1 MAKDSSGELPHR
13 SSERVRH
20 DAYGTIQWSK
30 ALKYFGSSAVWA
42 ESREKDTPTLT
53 KGNEIL
59 MTTEAKTKIIDEL
72 QRFAADLKLS
82 ESQKSQLQTALEKAE
97 DRIEEIRRANP
108 DVTRAD
114 VIHKLAA
121 ARDQIRQHVVAFL
134 SPEQLKKWD
143 AEMAKARTFLGHPVQ
158 V

>member
-1 MAKDSSGELPHR
+1 
-13 SSERVRH
+13 
-20 DAYGTIQWSK
+20 
-30 ALKYFGSSAVWA
+30 
-42 ESREKDTPTLT
+42 
-53 KGNEIL
+53 

-72 QRFAADLKLS
+72 KRFAADLNLS

-97 DRIEEIRRANP
+97 DRFEEIRKTNP

-114 VIHKLAA
+114 VIQKLVA

-134 SPEQLKKWD
+134 TPEQLKKWD

-158 V
+158 L